1 MPIRFVLRGFVLA
14 LLAAGVAAAQTI
26 DFSLLASSN
35 GSAVIVPN
43 NSTLPFLATVGTQQQ
58 ITVTATYEGTTQ
70 ATITTL
76 PQQVGSTEFSVK
88 SSLTL
93 PAVLTRGQSFTLV
106 ITYSPI
112 NANGAAGAISI
123 NYTEPTGTGG
133 AAVQNVIQIG
143 LSGASPNFTL
153 GYVLQTSQNFVSIPN
168 GGTIPFGATQIN
180 TMATADLDIGNTGS
194 GEGVITAITQ
204 PPAGSPFKVTGIPQL
219 PYGLQ
224 SGMTYPLVV
233 TYSPTAVENDTASI
247 QITFQGGVTETVNF
261 SGNGITSTFTYK
273 VLITGKAATTVTS
286 GGTITFPGANVG
298 GTSGNTSSL
307 IVTVTNSGTAS
318 GTISSVSTTGPFT
331 LTNPVTLPTTL
342 TTGNSFS
349 VSLTFTPTQ
358 VGTQTGQLQI
368 GNAYFTLSGQGL
380 GANLTYAY
388 TSSAGT
394 TTVTPPNG
402 AVLFSSIQVGQS
414 EKVTFTVTN
423 SGSLPATISLIGINP
438 SNGPFTVPAVSAQ
451 TLAASK
457 SLSFPIT
464 FTPTVTGISNAS
476 LVVNLTSITLQGNAT
491 VPTALPSYTIS
502 GPSGITQPATQSNIS
517 LTLSKGYSLDLT
529 GTLTITTE
537 GTLGSDPAVQFE
549 TGSTA
554 GNRTVD
560 FTIAAGA
567 TSADFA
573 GQGSQILVQTGT
585 VAETVTLAPTFETTG
600 GVSVTPS
607 SLTTLQFTIPSDA
620 PVLVSASIS
629 NQSTNGFDL
638 VLTGYTTTRSLS
650 SLSVTITPA
659 TGFNI
664 QTSIPAISL
673 SQASTTWF
681 ASSASEAFGGQFSVT
696 ETFTLQGTAKTGQT
710 LLQSIAS
717 VTATVGNNVGTSS
730 SLSASVE

>member
-1 MPIRFVLRGFVLA
+1 
-14 LLAAGVAAAQTI
+14 
-26 DFSLLASSN
+26 
-35 GSAVIVPN
+35 
-43 NSTLPFLATVGTQQQ
+43 
-58 ITVTATYEGTTQ
+58 
-70 ATITTL
+70 
-76 PQQVGSTEFSVK
+76 
-88 SSLTL
+88 
-93 PAVLTRGQSFTLV
+93 
-106 ITYSPI
+106 
-112 NANGAAGAISI
+112 
-123 NYTEPTGTGG
+123 
-133 AAVQNVIQIG
+133 
-143 LSGASPNFTL
+143 
-153 GYVLQTSQNFVSIPN
+153 
-168 GGTIPFGATQIN
+168 
-180 TMATADLDIGNTGS
+180 
-194 GEGVITAITQ
+194 
-204 PPAGSPFKVTGIPQL
+204 
-219 PYGLQ
+219 
-224 SGMTYPLVV
+224 
-233 TYSPTAVENDTASI
+233 
-247 QITFQGGVTETVNF
+247 
-261 SGNGITSTFTYK
+261 
-273 VLITGKAATTVTS
+273 
-286 GGTITFPGANVG
+286 
-298 GTSGNTSSL
+298 
-307 IVTVTNSGTAS
+307 
-318 GTISSVSTTGPFT
+318 
-331 LTNPVTLPTTL
+331 
-342 TTGNSFS
+342 
-349 VSLTFTPTQ
+349 
-358 VGTQTGQLQI
+358 LQI